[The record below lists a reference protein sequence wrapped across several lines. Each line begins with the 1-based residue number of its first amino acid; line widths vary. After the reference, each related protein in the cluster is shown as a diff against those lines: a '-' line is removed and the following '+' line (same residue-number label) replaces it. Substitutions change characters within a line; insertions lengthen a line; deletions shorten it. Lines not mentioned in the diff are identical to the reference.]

1 MNAAPEQTA
10 TQAPELELE
19 ELLSESP
26 ADAARRAASR
36 FSLRA
41 GDAPALYGAGQLG
54 RQVLARLRTL
64 GWEPLAFADDTP
76 AKQGTRI
83 DGLPVVS
90 PREFVEKFGERAIFV
105 VTIFHPAASFLRI
118 KQGVGTP
125 ARVFSF
131 LELAW
136 KYHETFLPH
145 YQFELPQDVL
155 ENG

>member
-1 MNAAPEQTA
+1 
-10 TQAPELELE
+10 
-19 ELLSESP
+19 
-26 ADAARRAASR
+26 
-36 FSLRA
+36 
-41 GDAPALYGAGQLG
+41 
-54 RQVLARLRTL
+54 
-64 GWEPLAFADDTP
+64 
-76 AKQGTRI
+76 
-83 DGLPVVS
+83 
-90 PREFVEKFGERAIFV
+90 V

-155 ENG
+155 ENGDAIRRAFAVFADEESRRQFVEHLRFRLHLVFAALPSSILSDYFPADVVPELPSATTFVDCGAFDGDTVRRFLARQRGHFREIYAFEPDAENFRRLSEYASTLG